1 MKKVFFVAALALGVT
16 LMTSGQVAAQSYEH
30 IGGAIGT
37 RLLGENPFTS
47 MGSGYRTIF
56 SGLFAETSLVS
67 MAGASMAARAEMHTE
82 SMAYTMS
89 MYGASMGS
97 PINLKPIELGSL
109 KTTLGNEFALL
120 NRRTAQD
127 LGSLSASG
135 SPKTWTTLG
144 LRELSA
150 LNTDASLATMVG
162 R

>member
-97 PINLKPIELGSL
+97 PINLKPIDLGSL
-109 KTTLGNEFALL
+109 DVLGNEFALL

-127 LGSLSASG
+127 LRSLSASG